1 MDGAEPPNWSRRAV
15 LTTTGL
21 IGTLAVAGCVSEDG
35 PDEGGDDGSETEP
48 SDDSTEPEPSN
59 GGTEQGTSDGGGS
72 DPPTAVVKAFFEA
85 YERGDVDGMNAL
97 IHDDSEM
104 EQIEE
109 SSVEEGT
116 EFAELDAKTVD
127 EEDGEAVVE
136 LLVTVESAGGE
147 TTTQPT
153 LIELRQ
159 DDGEWLIW
167 SLETEYEG
175 DNTRVPNAEFSFE
188 GVENGTEI
196 VHVAGN
202 TIRADRLYIRGDGI
216 EATGSWAS
224 LGGQASGD
232 AGGNPAVR
240 AGDSLVI
247 DTADSYSINL
257 VWENDEGQTVLITSV
272 AASTASEGTEA
283 PPTDQGVEAYLA
295 GTENFDGE
303 IVDRTG
309 SGEVTVTAGETAD
322 GSSFGFSPPAI
333 RVDPGTTVVWAVEE
347 AVHTVT
353 SVDGEFDS
361 GALEP
366 ADTWDYTFE
375 EPGEYLYLCQ
385 PHAGIGMRGA
395 VVVGDPE

>member
-15 LTTTGL
+15 LTTTGA
-21 IGTLAVAGCVSEDG
+21 IGALAVAGCVSEDG
-35 PDEGGDDGSETEP
+35 PDDGTDPGTDDESTDPEP
-48 SDDSTEPEPSN
+48 SDGS
-59 GGTEQGTSDGGGS
+59 TEQGTSDEGGS
-72 DPPTAVVKAFFEA
+72 DPPTAVVEAFFEA

-97 IHDDSEM
+97 IHGDSEM
-104 EQIEE
+104 EPIEE
-109 SSVEEGT
+109 SSVEEDT
-116 EFAELDAKTVD
+116 EFAELDAKTV
-127 EEDGEAVVE
+127 EKGDGEAVVE

-147 TTTQPT
+147 TTTRPT
-153 LIELRQ
+153 LIELRR

-196 VHVAGN
+196 VHVAGD
-202 TIRADRLYIRGDGI
+202 TVRADRLYIRGDGL
-216 EATGSWAS
+216 ESTGSWAS

-240 AGDSLVI
+240 AGDSIVI
-247 DTADSYSINL
+247 ETAESYSISL
-257 VWENDEGQTVLITSV
+257 LWETDEGRTVLITSV
-272 AASTASEGTEA
+272 AASTGSEGTDA

-295 GTENFDGE
+295 GTDNFDGE
-303 IVDRTG
+303 IADRTG
-309 SGEVTVTAGETAD
+309 SEEVTVTLGETPD

-333 RVDPGTTVVWAVEE
+333 RVDPGTTVVWEVEE

-353 SVDGEFDS
+353 GVDGAFDS
-361 GALEP
+361 GILEP
-366 ADTWDYTFE
+366 GDSWDHTFE
-375 EPGEYLYLCQ
+375 EPGEYLYLCR

-395 VVVGDPE
+395 VVVGDSE

>member
-48 SDDSTEPEPSN
+48 SNDSTESEPSD
-59 GGTEQGTSDGGGS
+59 GSTEQGTSDGGGS
-72 DPPTAVVKAFFEA
+72 DPPTAVVERFFEA
-85 YERGDVDGMNAL
+85 YERGDVDGMNTL

-104 EQIEE
+104 EPIEE

-127 EEDGEAVVE
+127 KEDGEAVVE
-136 LLVTVESAGGE
+136 LLVTIESPEGE

-153 LIELRQ
+153 LIEVRR
-159 DDGEWLIW
+159 DEGEWLIW
-167 SLETEYEG
+167 SLEAEYEG
-175 DNTRVPNAEFSFE
+175 GNTRVPKAEFSFE

-196 VHVAGN
+196 VHEAGD
-202 TIRADRLYIRGDGI
+202 TVRADRLYVRGDGI
-216 EATGSWAS
+216 ESTGNWSD
-224 LGGQASGD
+224 LGGQASGEAD
-232 AGGNPAVR
+232 GNPAVR

-247 DTADSYSINL
+247 ETAESYSIRL
-257 VWENDEGQTVLITSV
+257 LWENDEGQTVLMSSM
-272 AASTASEGTEA
+272 AASTDSGATEA
-283 PPTDQGVEAYLA
+283 PPTDEGVDAYLA

-303 IVDRTG
+303 IADRTG
-309 SGEVTVTAGETAD
+309 SGEVTVTAGEMPD

-333 RVDPGTTVVWAVEE
+333 RVDPGTTVVWEVEE

-361 GALEP
+361 GVLEP
-366 ADTWDYTFE
+366 GDSWDYTFE

-395 VVVGDPE
+395 VVVGDSE

>member
-1 MDGAEPPNWSRRAV
+1 
-15 LTTTGL
+15 
-21 IGTLAVAGCVSEDG
+21 
-35 PDEGGDDGSETEP
+35 
-48 SDDSTEPEPSN
+48 
-59 GGTEQGTSDGGGS
+59 
-72 DPPTAVVKAFFEA
+72 
-85 YERGDVDGMNAL
+85 
-97 IHDDSEM
+97 
-104 EQIEE
+104 
-109 SSVEEGT
+109 VEKG
-116 EFAELDAKTVD
+116 
-127 EEDGEAVVE
+127 DGEAVVE

-147 TTTQPT
+147 TTTRPT

-196 VHVAGN
+196 VHVAGD
-202 TIRADRLYIRGDGI
+202 TVRADRLYIRGDGL
-216 EATGSWAS
+216 ESTGSWAS

-247 DTADSYSINL
+247 ETAESYSISL
-257 VWENDEGQTVLITSV
+257 LWETDEGRTVLITSV
-272 AASTASEGTEA
+272 AASTGSEGTDA

-295 GTENFDGE
+295 GTDNFDGE
-303 IVDRTG
+303 IADRTG
-309 SGEVTVTAGETAD
+309 SEEVTVTLGETPD

-333 RVDPGTTVVWAVEE
+333 RVDPGTTVVWEVEE

-353 SVDGEFDS
+353 GVDGAFDS
-361 GALEP
+361 GILEP
-366 ADTWDYTFE
+366 GDSWDHTFE
-375 EPGEYLYLCQ
+375 EPGEYLYLCR

-395 VVVGDPE
+395 VVVGDSE